1 MIANYLRQQIY
12 NDVDVSDDVSK
23 INYFQDDI
31 DRKIIPDTTSS
42 GMIIKLKMIIII
54 KDIIVVMR
62 TLKILY
68 SI

>member
-54 KDIIVVMR
+54 KDIVVMR